1 MTEGVIDGGL
11 LVEQTDDRRLRPRL
25 PFSPWHLF
33 LFPLLIVMLFPVLWM
48 VLTSIELPAE
58 ARHFPPILVPK
69 GIHWQNYPKALRAAP
84 LGRFLLNT
92 GVVAAATVGGN
103 LLFCS
108 MSGYAFA
115 RISFWGREVIFFL
128 LLATLMV
135 PFQVTLIP
143 SFLIIRWLGA
153 NVNAAVGIDSLGALI
168 LPNLVTVF
176 GVFMLR
182 QFFRTLP
189 VELEEA
195 ARIDGASRLG
205 VLFKI
210 ILPLSAPAL
219 ATLAALTFLASWNDF
234 IWPLVVI
241 QSPENMTVQL
251 GLATFQGAHSTA
263 WTLLMA
269 ANVISLVP
277 MLVVFFAAQRYFVRS
292 VATTGLK
299 G

>member
-1 MTEGVIDGGL
+1 VSDEALDQP
-11 LVEQTDDRRLRPRL
+11 LVNESTPPRLRLRP
-25 PFSPWHLF
+25 PFSLWHLL
-33 LFPLLIVMLFPVLWM
+33 LFPLMLVMLFPVLWM
-48 VLTSIELPAE
+48 VVTSIQLPAE
-58 ARHFPPILVPK
+58 ARHFPPILVPE
-69 GIHWQNYPKALRAAP
+69 GIHWQNYPNAFRAAP
-84 LGRFLLNT
+84 FARFLGNT
-92 GVVAAATVGGN
+92 ALVSIVTVCGN

-108 MSGYAFA
+108 MAGYAFA
-115 RISFWGREVIFFL
+115 RIRFLGREVVFL
-128 LLATLMV
+128 LLMATLMV

-143 SFLIIRWLGA
+143 TFLIIRWLGYNITPA
-153 NVNAAVGIDSLGALI
+153 IGIDSLGALI
-168 LPNLVTVF
+168 LPNIVTMF

-182 QFFRTLP
+182 QFFRTIP
-189 VELEEA
+189 IELEEA

-210 ILPLSAPAL
+210 VLPLAAPAL
-219 ATLAALTFLASWNDF
+219 ATLAALTFLAAWNDF
-234 IWPLVVI
+234 LWPLVVI
-241 QSPENMTVQL
+241 QSQENMTVQL

-269 ANVISLVP
+269 AAVMSLLP

>member
-1 MTEGVIDGGL
+1 MREQAAPELAGFEWARPRGL
-11 LVEQTDDRRLRPRL
+11 RWRL

-33 LFPLLIVMLFPVLWM
+33 LVPLMLVMLFPVLWM
-48 VLTSIELPAE
+48 LVTSIELPRE
-58 ARHFPPILVPK
+58 ARHFPPVMVPE
-69 GIHWQNYPKALRAAP
+69 GIHWANYPNAFRAAP
-84 LGRFLLNT
+84 FGRFLLNSAI
-92 GVVAAATVGGN
+92 VSVATVVGN
-103 LLFCS
+103 VVFCS

-115 RISFWGREVIFFL
+115 RVRFFARETVFVL
-128 LLATLMV
+128 LMATLMV

-143 SFLIIRWLGA
+143 SFLIVKWLGV
-153 NVNAAVGIDSLGALI
+153 NVHPGLGIDTLGALI

-176 GVFMLR
+176 GIFMLR

-189 VELEEA
+189 IELEEA

-241 QSPENMTVQL
+241 QSPEHMTVQL
-251 GLATFQGAHSTA
+251 GLATFQGAHQTA

-269 ANVISLVP
+269 GNMISLVP
-277 MLVVFFAAQRYFVRS
+277 MLLVFFAAQRYFIKS
-292 VATTGLK
+292 VATSGLK